1 MNYDE
6 LTSAVRDLAIRT
18 NTAAG
23 DARWYLFGSAQRS
36 ISDAL
41 DIDVLVVCRADGVA
55 DAIRRAVDVD
65 QFTRPL
71 HLSILT
77 CAEEAE
83 VRFVEKQGCIQVV

>member
-1 MNYDE
+1 M
-6 LTSAVRDLAIRT
+6 
-18 NTAAG
+18 G

-55 DAIRRAVDVD
+55 DAIRHAVDID
-65 QFTRPL
+65 QFAKPL

-83 VRFVEKQGCIQVV
+83 VHFVKKQGCIQVV